1 MAYLPIQLFSTPQE
15 DYAGWWVKFYE
26 QGTVTPLSMAT
37 DAAAGTLLAKAE
49 ISSGGT
55 VPIGFIKT
63 AGDALLNPFLNADY
77 DCWLFPTSAEA
88 DANDTTNAIQV
99 ADDLNTD
106 QGTGIK
112 ADFASTDSGKGTAL
126 IGWLSNLTSAVGRT
140 LYDWMLDRPVSV
152 FDFMTA
158 AQIADVR
165 TATGAVDVTAAIQ
178 SAIDSGAPVVQFP
191 AGLYRLESPVKWK
204 QACKM
209 IGAGTLSGASGGGT
223 EFICEF
229 TSLTPPGDVY
239 QGNHAIVLD
248 KAPMLYNTELITQSN
263 LSGIRLNANN
273 KDVYGLYVN
282 EIFYSYVDIF
292 VTNCP
297 NSPITL
303 IYAQF
308 NSFGFLVAVSCSA
321 PVRLIA
327 CTTLNI
333 RGIDIEAN
341 DSAGT
346 VLDVIADTSTKGSV
360 VINNFHYEE
369 GGAGS
374 RPTGANIMQLSGRNV
389 HIKNGNWSTSGTAS
403 VRYVDF
409 TDTSNYTF
417 DGVTVAKIAAVGC
430 SVDQVNISS
439 PTIACQLSSGAAGNL
454 INTNISTTLHVDNS
468 GRTDNRIQTNISGG
482 NRFSRDMQVVNSSQ
496 AAHLWFEDD
505 SKINFF
511 NSSNRFIE
519 AVGADLNLEN
529 LAGRVIIK
537 GSSDVFVRA
546 VSGIFDIDCGAVNAG
561 QFDDSSTAGDTRF
574 LIYDVDNGTLERVTV
589 GAADSGG
596 TGYKVLR
603 ILN

>member
-15 DYAGWWVKFYE
+15 DYAGYWVKFYE

-99 ADDLNTD
+99 ADNLNTD

-178 SAIDSGAPVVQFP
+178 AAIDSGAPEIWFP

-204 QACKM
+204 QACKLV
-209 IGAGTLSGASGGGT
+209 GAGSLSGASGGGT

-229 TSLTPPGDVY
+229 TSLTPPGDIY
-239 QGNHAIVLD
+239 TDHHAPVLI
-248 KAPMLYNTELITQSN
+248 KAPMLYNTELLTQTK

-282 EIFYSYVDIF
+282 EIYYSYLDAWV
-292 VTNCP
+292 VNCP
-297 NSPITL
+297 NAPMTF
-303 IYAQF
+303 IYSQF
-308 NSFGFLVAVSCSA
+308 NSFGLLVATSCSA
-321 PVRLIA
+321 PVRFIA
-327 CTTLNI
+327 CTTLDV
-333 RGIDIEAN
+333 RGLDIEAN

-346 VLDVIADTSTKGSV
+346 VLDIVADTSTKGG
-360 VINNFHYEE
+360 IIIHNFHYEE

-374 RPTGANIMQLSGRNV
+374 QPTGANIMQISGRNV
-389 HIKNGNWSTSGTAS
+389 NIRNGNWTMSGVAST
-403 VRYVDF
+403 RYVDF
-409 TDTSNYTF
+409 TDNSNYTF
-417 DGVTVAKIAAVGC
+417 DGVTITKIPAIGC
-430 SVDQVNISS
+430 SLDQITISFAS
-439 PTIACQLSSGAAGNL
+439 VSVQLSSGAAGNY
-454 INTNISTTLHVDNS
+454 INTNILVASIVDNS
-468 GRTDNRIQTNISGG
+468 GTTNNRLQYLLSGG
-482 NRFSRDMQVVNSSQ
+482 STFPRDSQVLNSSNVK
-496 AAHLWFEDD
+496 HLWFEDD
-505 SKINFF
+505 TKINFF
-511 NSSNRFIE
+511 SNANRYIE
-519 AVGADLNLEN
+519 ASGADMILEN
-529 LAGRVIIK
+529 LAGRVIIN

-546 VSGIFDIDCGAVNAG
+546 IGGIFDIDCGGVNSG
-561 QFDDSSTAGDTRF
+561 QFDDSVVAGDTRF
-574 LIYDVDNGTLERVTV
+574 LVYDVDNGTLERVTV